1 MALGNSDDVNFS
13 LKEMQLGKRLRSEKK
28 KQCHAVPRAARQT
41 CAVSL
46 RGAPVASPGQARAP
60 NSYGCLRV
68 ARREAWHSPGAHRVR
83 PGVRLGALPA
93 RVHCRQ
99 GARVTPGRS
108 QRRLCG
114 RSAKTRLADGH
125 AVRSHP
131 HCINRSLKPTVPVNS
146 TGRFGFCVVGK
157 FSEVICTLGS
167 SKQARTLE
175 RGSHR

>member
-1 MALGNSDDVNFS
+1 
-13 LKEMQLGKRLRSEKK
+13 MQRGPPPKP
-28 KQCHAVPRAARQT
+28 A
-41 CAVSL
+41 
-46 RGAPVASPGQARAP
+46 GAPPVPSPLPSRVTASPTHTRVTPYIRFACFCIRAT
-60 NSYGCLRV
+60 RV
-68 ARREAWHSPGAHRVR
+68 AGGACKAFLVFAGPWCVSPTFSAS
-83 PGVRLGALPA
+83 PRLGFKCIQCALL
-93 RVHCRQ
+93 

-114 RSAKTRLADGH
+114 RSSETRLADGH

-131 HCINRSLKPTVPVNS
+131 RCINRSLKPTVPVNS

-167 SKQARTLE
+167 SKRERTLE